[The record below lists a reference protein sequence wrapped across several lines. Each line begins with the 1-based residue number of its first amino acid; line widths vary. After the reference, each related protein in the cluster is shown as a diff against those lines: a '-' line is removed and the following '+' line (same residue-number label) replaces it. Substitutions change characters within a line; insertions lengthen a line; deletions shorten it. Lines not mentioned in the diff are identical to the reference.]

1 MMSSKRKTHAPTRVL
16 VDASAGQSAG
26 QSGQCGPCE
35 RDVIVAPAAG
45 HRDDLRDDDDEQSHV
60 SQRSH
65 DERLLRVVTSPSSAT
80 DDDDDDDAGGGGPVD
95 DVTAAAAADVTV
107 TSWRWALVRRLRRV
121 LDGAQ
126 SAAEKRRLLDDMLA
140 ELETIREQLVNAQ
153 ADCDVDASPPLPPP
167 HSVRLALAYVTG

>member
-1 MMSSKRKTHAPTRVL
+1 MSSKRKTHAPTRVL

-45 HRDDLRDDDDEQSHV
+45 HRGDHRDDDDDQSHV

-65 DERLLRVVTSPSSAT
+65 DERSLRVVTSPSSAT
-80 DDDDDDDAGGGGPVD
+80 DDDDDAGGGGPVD

-107 TSWRWALVRRLRRV
+107 TSWRWALVRRLRR
-121 LDGAQ
+121 
-126 SAAEKRRLLDDMLA
+126 R
-140 ELETIREQLVNAQ
+140 
-153 ADCDVDASPPLPPP
+153 
-167 HSVRLALAYVTG
+167 